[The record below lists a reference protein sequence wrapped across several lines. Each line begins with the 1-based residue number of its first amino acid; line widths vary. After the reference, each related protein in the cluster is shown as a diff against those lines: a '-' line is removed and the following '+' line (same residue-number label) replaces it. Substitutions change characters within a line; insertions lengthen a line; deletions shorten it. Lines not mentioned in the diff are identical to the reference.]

1 MAVQM
6 MSALYAF
13 IHDIWETI
21 FWKRQQTE
29 PKEQICYCLRQNFGV
44 GSVITKVLI
53 YDKPAPILPELI
65 KLATSRAEFISW
77 YTAR

>member
-13 IHDIWETI
+13 IHYIWETI

-29 PKEQICYCLRQNFGV
+29 PKEQICYWLQQNFGV
-44 GSVITKVLI
+44 GSVITKVLFMI
-53 YDKPAPILPELI
+53 NLHRYYPN
-65 KLATSRAEFISW
+65 
-77 YTAR
+77 